1 MPIPAPGSLLAE
13 KAALA
18 RGGEIDAAGK
28 DLGGTRLLRRGR
40 SLGGLPRRDLPRR
53 RPPIFAHCIAITVCP
68 GACAGEF
75 LLGAV
80 GFLRFASKRDST
92 AYSQKIVLSFLHFFR
107 YAHKAGTPPAG
118 GSRGRPFSGRG
129 KQKIRTYRHNKRFAL
144 HIRKP
149 DSRHGLPGFLIFD
162 SVGLFI
168 CNI

>member
-1 MPIPAPGSLLAE
+1 MPIPAPGSLPAE

-18 RGGEIDAAGK
+18 PGGRDRCRWERPWRDPPLKERPVPRGPPPARPSPAQTPDFRALYCNYGMP
-28 DLGGTRLLRRGR
+28 GGLRRG
-40 SLGGLPRRDLPRR
+40 
-53 RPPIFAHCIAITVCP
+53 IF
-68 GACAGEF
+68 
-75 LLGAV
+75 LGAV
-80 GFLRFASKRDST
+80 RFLRFASKRDST
-92 AYSQKIVLSFLHFFR
+92 AYSQKIFLSFLHFFR

-118 GSRGRPFSGRG
+118 GSRGRPFSGRCM
-129 KQKIRTYRHNKRFAL
+129 QKIRTYRHNKRFAL